1 MELVIK
7 PFHSLP
13 CHLEVF
19 TINGKDADKDDF
31 GVIFDHNEEIREPYG
46 CGDMYFDSK
55 PPTEEVLNLYDITEE
70 EYYNICNELEL
81 KLCVGSCG
89 WCV

>member
-1 MELVIK
+1 MELIIK

-19 TINGKDADKDDF
+19 TINGKCADQDDF
-31 GVIFDHNEEIREPYG
+31 GDIFDHNEEIREPYG

-55 PPTEEVLNLYDITEE
+55 PPTKEVLDKYQA
-70 EYYNICNELEL
+70 
-81 KLCVGSCG
+81 
-89 WCV
+89 